1 MIQYIAA
8 LELLTQI
15 WEAAN
20 QRKFQENIIKWV
32 QSLVEQINTINRNQ
46 MKEISDILTR
56 FEWIQYWLIIALVGV
71 VMIFSYFHIVLL
83 RRVKTLELHQK

>member
-56 FEWIQYWLIIALVGV
+56 FEWMQYWLIIALVGV